1 MEKAGLYFVFLQKWL
16 KRPANCAISGN
27 RAGNM
32 IKYIQREN
40 LIDIRRQYMDVGVK
54 SQSKQ
59 KKSKIQGF
67 MDKIEMLGNK
77 LPHPVLMFIYI
88 SIFVLLASAVLGSL
102 GVVAHTTLGDFPI
115 NNLLGQEPIEVL
127 KVGASGATVSERYS
141 NGLSY
146 IIGTAINNFMD
157 MKAIGSILIIMLAI
171 GLMEHSGYLS
181 IAMKSV
187 VKATPVK
194 LVTPVVIFLGVMSN
208 LASDAGYVVLI
219 PLAALMYYTLGRHPL
234 AGLAA
239 GFAGVSGGFSANLF
253 VSSTDALLLPFTQA
267 AAETGDALAGTNLA
281 GSLSVTSNWFFM
293 MASTAVIMLLGT
305 LVIDKFVEP
314 RLGKYNKSEASI
326 DQNHNETEKEIK
338 AFKFTNKVMLVVL
351 GLIVLAA
358 LPLDKGN
365 KIFLL
370 GDLSTNVPLWGTN
383 AEGLPAL
390 VEVDGFL
397 NSIFFQGDIVMMIMF
412 VIFAASGLVY
422 GFKSGKFSKPA
433 DVVPAMVK
441 AMADMAP
448 IIVILYFVAQFLNY
462 FNDSH
467 IGILIASMGAKLVEM
482 IPQGNMFMT
491 IVLMV
496 AFIFLTAF
504 VNLFMGGASSKWGL
518 LAPIFVPILMVAG
531 FTPAGVQLIYR
542 IGDSATNVISPLMSY
557 LGVIVVFGQKYKKE
571 FGVGNLI
578 STMMPISMA
587 FLFGWTAFA
596 IIWALLGFPIGPGT
610 TFFI

>member
-1 MEKAGLYFVFLQKWL
+1 
-16 KRPANCAISGN
+16 
-27 RAGNM
+27 
-32 IKYIQREN
+32 
-40 LIDIRRQYMDVGVK
+40 MDVGVK

-267 AAETGDALAGTNLA
+267 AAETGHALAGTNLA

-422 GFKSGKFSKPA
+422 GFKSGKFAKPA

-504 VNLFMGGASSKWGL
+504 VNLFMGGASYKWGL

>member
-1 MEKAGLYFVFLQKWL
+1 
-16 KRPANCAISGN
+16 
-27 RAGNM
+27 
-32 IKYIQREN
+32 
-40 LIDIRRQYMDVGVK
+40 MDVGVK

-422 GFKSGKFSKPA
+422 GFKSGKFAKPA

-587 FLFGWTAFA
+587 FLF
-596 IIWALLGFPIGPGT
+596 
-610 TFFI
+610 

>member
-1 MEKAGLYFVFLQKWL
+1 ME
-16 KRPANCAISGN
+16 
-27 RAGNM
+27 
-32 IKYIQREN
+32 
-40 LIDIRRQYMDVGVK
+40 VGVK
-54 SQSKQ
+54 SQTKQ

-67 MDKIEMLGNK
+67 MDNIEKLGNK
-77 LPHPVLMFIYI
+77 LPDPVLMFIYI
-88 SIFVLLASAVLGSL
+88 SVFVLLASAVLGSL
-102 GVVAHTTLGDFPI
+102 GVVARTTLGDFPI
-115 NNLLGQEPIEVL
+115 NNLLGQDPIEVL
-127 KVGASGATVSERYS
+127 KVGANGATVSERYS

-171 GLMEHSGYLS
+171 GLMENSGYLS

-187 VKATPVK
+187 VKSTPVK

-208 LASDAGYVVLI
+208 MASDAGYVVLI
-219 PLAALMYYTLGRHPL
+219 PLAALMYYTLGRHPF

-293 MASTAVIMLLGT
+293 IASTAVIVILGSI
-305 LVIDKFVEP
+305 VVDKFVEP
-314 RLGKYNKSEASI
+314 RLGKYNKAEASVEP
-326 DQNHNETEKEIK
+326 DRGESEKEIN
-338 AFKFTNKVMLVVL
+338 AFKFTNKIMLIVL

-370 GDLSTNVPLWGTN
+370 GDLSTNVPLWSTN
-383 AEGLPAL
+383 AEGVPTL
-390 VEVDGFL
+390 VQADGFL

-422 GFKSGKFSKPA
+422 GFKSGKFAKPA
-433 DVVPAMVK
+433 DIVPAMVK
-441 AMADMAP
+441 SMSDMAS

-467 IGILIASMGAKLVEM
+467 IGILIASLGAKLVEM

-518 LAPIFVPILMVAG
+518 LAPIFVPILMTAG

-542 IGDSATNVISPLMSY
+542 IGDSSTNVISPLMSY
-557 LGVIVVFGQKYKKE
+557 LGVIVIFGQKYKKD

-578 STMMPISMA
+578 SIMMPISMV
-587 FLFGWTAFA
+587 FLFGWTIFA
-596 IIWALLGFPIGPGT
+596 IIWALLGLPIGPGT
-610 TFFI
+610 TMFI

>member
-1 MEKAGLYFVFLQKWL
+1 M
-16 KRPANCAISGN
+16 NS
-27 RAGNM
+27 
-32 IKYIQREN
+32 
-40 LIDIRRQYMDVGVK
+40 GVK

-67 MDKIEMLGNK
+67 MDKIEILGNK
-77 LPHPVLMFIYI
+77 LPDPVLMFIYI

-102 GVVAHTTLGDFPI
+102 GVVARTTLGDFPI

-127 KVGASGATVSERYS
+127 KVGANGATVSERYS

-146 IIGTAINNFMD
+146 IIGSAINNFMD

-171 GLMEHSGYLS
+171 GLMEQSGYLS

-187 VKATPVK
+187 VKATPIK

-219 PLAALMYYTLGRHPL
+219 PLAALMYYTLGRHPI

-281 GSLSVTSNWFFM
+281 SSLSVTSNWFFM
-293 MASTAVIMLLGT
+293 MASTAVIMILGT

-314 RLGKYNKSEASI
+314 RLGKYDKKEARI
-326 DQNHNETEKEIK
+326 DADHNETEKEIK

-351 GLIVLAA
+351 GLIVLSA

-365 KIFLL
+365 KIFLV
-370 GDLSTNVPLWGTN
+370 GDLSTNVSLWGTN
-383 AEGLPAL
+383 SEGAPAL
-390 VEVDGFL
+390 VQVDGFL

-422 GFKSGKFSKPA
+422 GFKSGKFVKPA
-433 DVVPAMVK
+433 DIVPAMVK

-482 IPQGNMFMT
+482 IPPGNMFMT

-557 LGVIVVFGQKYKKE
+557 LGVVVVFGQKYKKE

-587 FLFGWTAFA
+587 FLFGWTIFA
-596 IIWALLGFPIGPGT
+596 IAWALLGLPIGPGT
-610 TFFI
+610 SFFM

>member
-1 MEKAGLYFVFLQKWL
+1 
-16 KRPANCAISGN
+16 
-27 RAGNM
+27 
-32 IKYIQREN
+32 
-40 LIDIRRQYMDVGVK
+40 MDVGVK

-115 NNLLGQEPIEVL
+115 NNLLCQEPIEVL

-422 GFKSGKFSKPA
+422 GFKSSKFAKPA

-596 IIWALLGFPIGPGT
+596 IIWALLGFPISLGQYLYN
-610 TFFI
+610 

>member
-1 MEKAGLYFVFLQKWL
+1 
-16 KRPANCAISGN
+16 
-27 RAGNM
+27 
-32 IKYIQREN
+32 
-40 LIDIRRQYMDVGVK
+40 MDVGVK

-422 GFKSGKFSKPA
+422 GFKSGKFAKPA

-596 IIWALLGFPIGPGT
+596 IIWALLGLPIGPGT

>member
-1 MEKAGLYFVFLQKWL
+1 
-16 KRPANCAISGN
+16 
-27 RAGNM
+27 M

-422 GFKSGKFSKPA
+422 GFKSGKFAKPA

-504 VNLFMGGASSKWGL
+504 VNLFMGGASYKWGL